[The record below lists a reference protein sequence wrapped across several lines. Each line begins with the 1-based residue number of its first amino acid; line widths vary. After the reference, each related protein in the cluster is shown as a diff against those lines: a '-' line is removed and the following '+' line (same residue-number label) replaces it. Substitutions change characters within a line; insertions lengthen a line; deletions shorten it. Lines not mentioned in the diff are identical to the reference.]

1 MAKRN
6 IIITGGAGFIGSHVV
21 RLFVNK
27 YPDYNIINL
36 DKLTY
41 AGNLANLKDV
51 EDKPNYKFVKM
62 DICDFEAIYRL
73 MQDEKIDGI
82 IHLAA
87 ESHVDRSIKDPFT
100 FARTNVMGTLSLLQ
114 AAKLYWESLPEGYAG
129 KRFYHISTDEVYGAL
144 EMNHPEGIEPPFST
158 TASSTEHHLAYGDD
172 FFYETTKYNPHSP
185 YSAAKASSDHF
196 VRAYHDTYGLP
207 TIVTNCSNN
216 YGPYQFPEKLI
227 PLFINNI
234 RHRKPLPVY
243 GKGENVRDWLYVED
257 HARAIDLIFHQGKV
271 AETYNI
277 GGFNEWKNIDLI
289 KVMIKTVDRILGNP
303 KGHSLGLIT
312 YVADRLGH
320 DTRYAIDSTKLQK
333 ELGWEPSLQFE
344 EEGIEPPFSTT
355 ASSTEHH
362 LAYGDDF
369 FYETT
374 KYNPHSPYSAA
385 KASSDHFVRA
395 YHDTYGLPTI
405 VTNCSNNYGPYQFPE
420 KLIPL
425 FINNIRHRK
434 PLPVYGKGENVRD
447 WLYVEDHARAID
459 LIFHQGKV
467 AETYNIGGFNEW
479 KNIDLIKVMIKT
491 VDRILGNPK
500 GHSLG
505 LITYVADRL
514 GHDTR
519 YAIDSTKLQKELG
532 WEPSLQFE
540 EGIEKTVRWYL
551 ENQEWMDHV
560 TSGDYQRYYEN
571 MYKAQ

>member
-1 MAKRN
+1 MRRS
-6 IIITGGAGFIGSHVV
+6 IVITGGAGFIGSHVV

-27 YPDYNIINL
+27 YPDYKIINL

-41 AGNLANLKDV
+41 AGNLANLKDI

-62 DICDFEAIYRL
+62 DICDFEAFYQL
-73 MQDEKIDGI
+73 MQDEKVDGI

-114 AAKLYWESLPEGYAG
+114 AAKLYWEQFNYAHPVISSEDEGRVE
-129 KRFYHISTDEVYGAL
+129 KSIPCRFYHISTDEVYGAL
-144 EMNHPEGIEPPFST
+144 TMNHPEGIEPPFKT
-158 TASSTEHHLAYGDD
+158 VASSEGHKAYGDD

-196 VRAYHDTYGLP
+196 VRAYHDTYGMP

-257 HARAIDLIFHQGKV
+257 HARAIDLIFHEGKV

-303 KGHSLGLIT
+303 EGHSLDLIT
-312 YVADRLGH
+312 YVTDRLGH
-320 DTRYAIDSTKLQK
+320 DA
-333 ELGWEPSLQFE
+333 
-344 EEGIEPPFSTT
+344 
-355 ASSTEHH
+355 
-362 LAYGDDF
+362 
-369 FYETT
+369 
-374 KYNPHSPYSAA
+374 
-385 KASSDHFVRA
+385 
-395 YHDTYGLPTI
+395 
-405 VTNCSNNYGPYQFPE
+405 
-420 KLIPL
+420 
-425 FINNIRHRK
+425 
-434 PLPVYGKGENVRD
+434 
-447 WLYVEDHARAID
+447 
-459 LIFHQGKV
+459 
-467 AETYNIGGFNEW
+467 
-479 KNIDLIKVMIKT
+479 
-491 VDRILGNPK
+491 
-500 GHSLG
+500 
-505 LITYVADRL
+505 
-514 GHDTR
+514 R

-551 ENQEWMDHV
+551 ENQEWMDQV
-560 TSGDYQRYYEN
+560 TSGDYQHYYDE
-571 MYKAQ
+571 MYKGR